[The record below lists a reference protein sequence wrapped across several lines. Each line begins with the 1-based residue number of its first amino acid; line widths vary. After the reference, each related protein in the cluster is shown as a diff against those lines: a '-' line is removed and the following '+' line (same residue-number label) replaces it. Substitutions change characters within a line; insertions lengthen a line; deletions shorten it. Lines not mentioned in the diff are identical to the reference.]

1 MAISIKTPQA
11 QEQIQKSVE
20 RTKKEV
26 SGAVYSLTDRY
37 LVQITQRS
45 YNILK
50 AADKPGN
57 PPQALAYF
65 TSVTGML
72 DWFKRRGLAEIE
84 GKADFP
90 QLLADMKAVNDE
102 SLRVVKNLM
111 EAQAKLIKEGSNGKC
126 EHNT

>member
-1 MAISIKTPQA
+1 
-11 QEQIQKSVE
+11 
-20 RTKKEV
+20 
-26 SGAVYSLTDRY
+26 
-37 LVQITQRS
+37 
-45 YNILK
+45 
-50 AADKPGN
+50 
-57 PPQALAYF
+57 
-65 TSVTGML
+65 ML